1 MNIENQG
8 TVQVFGIFLVTSLFS
23 YCQDID
29 IFSTMIPCGEMDDI
43 EDPLAESKPNIDQ
56 EIPIVEQSDAE
67 NENARR
73 TTTEEDFDSNHDIPD
88 AALKCKVVSM

>member
-8 TVQVFGIFLVTSLFS
+8 TVQVFGIFQVTSLFS

-67 NENARR
+67 NENTRR
-73 TTTEEDFDSNHDIPD
+73 TTTEEDFDSNHDIRD
-88 AALKCKVVSM
+88 AALKYKVVSM